1 MAGSKKSVYRER
13 RKTALFNIKSDSM
26 KEALFILVIL
36 KAPNSRVVQMDND
49 LWDKRQSLDNKRMF
63 CFLIKA

>member
-49 LWDKRQSLDNKRMF
+49 LWDKQQSLDNKRMF